1 MKISYVVCK
10 EFDFIQVQLEK
21 QAKKYGFDLS
31 KDDDVNRLNLITDGE
46 RIVHKR
52 LPKGK
57 IPHEWKSASFAERVI
72 GTAYDFLHQLDVTI
86 ESAPE
91 DTNDCECCNP
101 EARAIEFLTTL
112 NFIVGFLS
120 GNGIHEFTEDQQ
132 STFFSKLGRDGAQK
146 RHAPMTALRSW
157 AIEQYQYRAAEW
169 QSANQAAHALKE
181 CVIEHGRTIN
191 AHLSKENAQRT
202 IAEWFRKSV

>member
-1 MKISYVVCK
+1 MMKISYVVCK
-10 EFDFIQVQLEK
+10 EFDFIQEQVEK

-52 LPKGK
+52 SPNKE
-57 IPHEWKSASFAERVI
+57 IPHAWRSASFAERTI

-101 EARAIEFLTTL
+101 EARAIQHLTTL

-132 STFFSKLGRDGAQK
+132 STFFSKLGRGGAQK
-146 RHAPMTALRSW
+146 RHAPMAELREW
-157 AIEQYQYRAAEW
+157 AVKKYRAQTW
-169 QSANQAAHALKE
+169 NSANEAAHALAVE
-181 CVIEHGRTIN
+181 VVAYGRTIG
-191 AHLSKENAQRT
+191 AELKPSNAQRT
-202 IAEWFRKSV
+202 IYDWFLKSA